1 MRLPKQQFFQMADID
16 AFSQLG
22 NALLK
27 QYALEKDHESNGT
40 IRFFDSFDWRLL
52 KKDRFLIQ
60 ENSRMRLSDKSGELL
75 VETDINPA
83 DSYFWWDFPDSEFRQ
98 QLKPALSCRAL
109 CRLAEL
115 MRNQQNFNLVNK
127 DGKTVVRLRLITYQ
141 DPLADQDQSTA
152 VFVAIKGLR
161 GYETA
166 YKKVQKTI
174 IGHNGS
180 LVHYGPARLTIALA
194 NSNRFLFD
202 YSNKFSVPLDGDWS
216 VARVLSAICLELQD
230 NMKRNYDSVLQDI
243 DTEFLHDFR
252 VAIRRTR
259 SFLSLLKKV
268 LPKQISHFMKEFKW
282 LGSITGPVRDL
293 DVYLLK
299 QDDYQAILPEKLQTG
314 LPYFFQELTEQR
326 KIAFEQMVKG
336 LQSQRFKQLMDDWS
350 DYLNGFEESAGS
362 GSWSKPCRPLA
373 VKLVNKRFARI
384 VKDGGSIDDTS
395 EDELLHDLRIQAKK
409 FRYLLEFFTPY
420 FNSRDVKRFIKQ
432 LKKLQNNLGDFN
444 DLSVQQAALEDYYDS
459 LGGRTKQSK
468 QVAAAL
474 GGLIS
479 HLAAEQVN
487 VRNSFKR
494 TFSRFT
500 EKKNSNLFSQTFRQ

>member
-1 MRLPKQQFFQMADID
+1 
-16 AFSQLG
+16 
-22 NALLK
+22 
-27 QYALEKDHESNGT
+27 
-40 IRFFDSFDWRLL
+40 
-52 KKDRFLIQ
+52 
-60 ENSRMRLSDKSGELL
+60 
-75 VETDINPA
+75 
-83 DSYFWWDFPDSEFRQ
+83 
-98 QLKPALSCRAL
+98 
-109 CRLAEL
+109 
-115 MRNQQNFNLVNK
+115 
-127 DGKTVVRLRLITYQ
+127 
-141 DPLADQDQSTA
+141 
-152 VFVAIKGLR
+152 
-161 GYETA
+161 
-166 YKKVQKTI
+166 
-174 IGHNGS
+174 
-180 LVHYGPARLTIALA
+180 
-194 NSNRFLFD
+194 
-202 YSNKFSVPLDGDWS
+202 
-216 VARVLSAICLELQD
+216 
-230 NMKRNYDSVLQDI
+230 MKRNYDSVLQDI